1 MIRAEP
7 ATRDYSPR
15 DEDVFRGE
23 VEREFAR
30 CLRSDEDIEVTRDQQ
45 LIMTNVADNQR
56 YRVQLTTV
64 AGVVQL
70 TFTPV

>member
-7 ATRDYSPR
+7 ATPEYSPR

-30 CLRSDEDIEVTRDQQ
+30 CLREDEDVEITRDQR
-45 LIMTNVADNQR
+45 LIMTNIADHQR

-64 AGVVQL
+64 GGVLQF